1 MKILANVKANLSNK
15 TIDVRMNRQLLTLTD
30 DNMLEQFDEALDLI
44 VNNKDLN
51 QYLTY
56 DGVHIADEDEVKE
69 IFLDLLQPHFTHYDP
84 VDYIVSATLRLAY
97 FVENGE
103 GYIDE
108 NKCQVGDISIQRFYY

>member
-15 TIDVRMNRQLLTLTD
+15 TIDVRMDRQLLTLTD

-56 DGVHIADEDEVKE
+56 DGVHIADENEVKE
-69 IFLDLLQPHFTHYDP
+69 IFLNLLQPHFNHYLPD
-84 VDYIVSATLRLAY
+84 DYIVSATLRLAY

-108 NKCQVGDISIQRFYY
+108 NKCQVGNISIQRFY

>member
-15 TIDVRMNRQLLTLTD
+15 TIDVRMDRQLLTLTD
-30 DNMLEQFDEALDLI
+30 DNMLEQFDEVLDLI

-69 IFLDLLQPHFTHYDP
+69 IFLNLLQPHFNHYHPD
-84 VDYIVSATLRLAY
+84 DYIVSATLRVAY
-97 FVENGE
+97 FIENGE

-108 NKCQVGDISIQRFYY
+108 NKCQVGDISIQRFY

>member
-15 TIDVRMNRQLLTLTD
+15 TIDVRMNRQLLTLTN

-84 VDYIVSATLRLAY
+84 DDYIVSATLRLAY